1 MRDLLNLIRSMLLG
15 LFRSKASL
23 EAEILA
29 LRHQLNVLR
38 RASPQRPVFSN
49 FDRMILVCL
58 YRIAPRIL
66 DALTIVEPK
75 TVIRWHRAGFR
86 SFWQWKSRRR
96 AGRPSVTPEIR
107 RLIRQMNLANP
118 MGRSP
123 HSWRAPQARHR
134 CRPDLRC
141 EVHGAAKAPSI
152 ARLENVP
159 AKSCGRDRLDRSLRG
174 SDDLT
179 SAAIRI
185 AGCRTRPA
193 ANYVAWRHRASDRL

>member
-1 MRDLLNLIRSMLLG
+1 MRR
-15 LFRSKASL
+15 
-23 EAEILA
+23 
-29 LRHQLNVLR
+29 V
-38 RASPQRPVFSN
+38 V
-49 FDRMILVCL
+49 
-58 YRIAPRIL
+58 YWRI
-66 DALTIVEPK
+66 DD
-75 TVIRWHRAGFR
+75 R
-86 SFWQWKSRRR
+86 SFLLQEIDNISRSI
-96 AGRPSVTPEIR
+96 ASTESGDSAADPSDEPCQPA
-107 RLIRQMNLANP
+107 L
-118 MGRSP
+118 GRSP

-174 SDDLT
+174 SDNLT

-193 ANYVAWRHRASDRL
+193 ANYVA